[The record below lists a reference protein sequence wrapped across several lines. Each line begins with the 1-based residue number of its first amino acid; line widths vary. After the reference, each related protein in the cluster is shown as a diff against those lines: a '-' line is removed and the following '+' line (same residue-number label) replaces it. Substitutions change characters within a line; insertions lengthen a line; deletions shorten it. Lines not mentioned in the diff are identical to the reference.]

1 MDTIFVSVS
10 VTDHED
16 FHRKGSKKC
25 NKNSNRHFIMYKV
38 SYLNTFFKVIDILQ
52 GVPPIC

>member
-25 NKNSNRHFIMYKV
+25 NKNSNRHFIIYKV
-38 SYLNTFFKVIDILQ
+38 SYLNTFFKVIDLY
-52 GVPPIC
+52 PLK